1 MPNHTLLYI
10 AKRLNERTII
20 LTLPPFAGPSH
31 HVLAPKFNLRYCAS
45 VAIKSEFIMVF
56 LREEKNEIEGPP
68 ALDAALGGEGISVRA
83 RRVSYK
89 QTLLR
94 RT

>member
-45 VAIKSEFIMVF
+45 EAIKSEFLMGSI
-56 LREEKNEIEGPP
+56 
-68 ALDAALGGEGISVRA
+68 LDLILEMISTA
-83 RRVSYK
+83 F
-89 QTLLR
+89 TA
-94 RT
+94 